1 MKRSEMVC
9 SKCIKF
15 EGTQCRLDP
24 EVLPLNDP
32 GRHWCAQGQ
41 WHEWSERY
49 QEMEPFYWGEW
60 EENSRESASCPAAS
74 A

>member
-32 GRHWCAQGQ
+32 ERHWCAQGQ
-41 WHEWSERY
+41 WQEWSERY

-60 EENSRESASCPAAS
+60 EENNRESASCPAAS